1 MREESM
7 NVTDTLLA
15 MRAELASLTDKIL
28 LLKNLESDLKTI
40 AGGKLPSVL
49 SADGSL
55 IDGMESPDIDDE
67 TFVKL
72 LASALSKREGV
83 ERMIDL
89 ATLAARIVVERDRI
103 DGRLLKLTSRISKD
117 GESAERA
124 TAKTLRFKIKL
135 QNDVLGERL
144 SKVLDRF
151 FEARLKTLNAVS
163 KMTSHIVGLF
173 KGGDEMLRTAA
184 LRNDAR
190 GAITDIADSDAKSR
204 AGKMTITTT
213 GKRRVKI

>member
-1 MREESM
+1 M
-7 NVTDTLLA
+7 NVTDEILA
-15 MRAELASLTDKIL
+15 IHAELSDITKRVLSLKGLEASLK
-28 LLKNLESDLKTI
+28 EI
-40 AGGKLPSVL
+40 AGGKMPSVL
-49 SADGSL
+49 TADGSL

-67 TFVKL
+67 TFVKS
-72 LASALSKREGV
+72 LASALSKRECV

-89 ATLAARIVVERDRI
+89 ATLAARIVRERDRI
-103 DGRLLKLTSRISKD
+103 DGRLLKLTARISKD
-117 GESAERA
+117 GEGAERA
-124 TAKTLRFKIKL
+124 TAKALQFKIKS
-135 QNDVLGERL
+135 QNDVLEARL

-184 LRNDAR
+184 LGNDAR

>member
-1 MREESM
+1 M

-15 MRAELASLTDKIL
+15 MRAELASLTEKIL
-28 LLKNLESDLKTI
+28 LLRNLESDLKAI

-67 TFVKL
+67 AFVKS

-89 ATLAARIVVERDRI
+89 ATLAARIVRERDRI
-103 DGRLLKLTSRISKD
+103 ESRLLKLTVRISKGED
-117 GESAERA
+117 GAERA
-124 TAKTLRFKIKL
+124 TAKALQCKIKL

-173 KGGDEMLRTAA
+173 KGGDEILRTAA

-213 GKRRVKI
+213 GKRRVRI

>member
-1 MREESM
+1 M

-15 MRAELASLTDKIL
+15 MRAELASLTEKIL
-28 LLKNLESDLKTI
+28 LLRNLESDLKAI

-67 TFVKL
+67 AFVKS

-89 ATLAARIVVERDRI
+89 ATLAARIVRERDRI
-103 DGRLLKLTSRISKD
+103 DGRLLKLTARISKD
-117 GESAERA
+117 GEGAERA
-124 TAKTLRFKIKL
+124 TAKALQFKVKS
-135 QNDVLGERL
+135 QNNVLGERL

-184 LRNDAR
+184 LKNDAR
-190 GAITDIADSDAKSR
+190 GAITDLTDSDAKAR